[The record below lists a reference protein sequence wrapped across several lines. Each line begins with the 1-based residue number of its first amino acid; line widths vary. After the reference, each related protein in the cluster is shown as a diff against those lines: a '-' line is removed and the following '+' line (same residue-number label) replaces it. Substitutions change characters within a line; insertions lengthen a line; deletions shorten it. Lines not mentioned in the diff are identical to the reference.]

1 MSQDEILT
9 SVEGSLGVITLNRP
23 KAVNALT
30 HDMIG
35 QLDRALTEFE
45 SNDDV
50 HAVLVQGA
58 GDRGLCSGGDVV
70 SIHDN
75 AVNNDLQAAVPFFR
89 EEYTLNNRIYNY
101 PKPYIAIMNG
111 LVLGGGVGISS
122 PGSHRVATDSTKL
135 GMPEVGIGFSPD
147 VGGVYFLANAP
158 ESVGKYMALTG
169 SHVSGPDAVYAG
181 MADVHVPDDHVNAL
195 IERLQ
200 TITDPGQVDEVL
212 ADFDQPGG
220 SLLSTE
226 SPWINYAFGSET
238 VEEIISGVQSIA
250 DQDNEMAK
258 KALKALQRHSPTG
271 LKVALEAVNR
281 AKDLNFAEV
290 LVQDLRTTM
299 HAVEGDDLAE
309 GIRAQIIDKDRNPQW
324 NPAHLSDVTDA
335 AVAGFFEPVDGVE
348 DLALN

>member
-75 AVNNDLQAAVPFFR
+75 AINMSLQ
-89 EEYTLNNRIYNY
+89 
-101 PKPYIAIMNG
+101 
-111 LVLGGGVGISS
+111 
-122 PGSHRVATDSTKL
+122 D
-135 GMPEVGIGFSPD
+135 
-147 VGGVYFLANAP
+147 GVYFLANAP

-200 TITDPGQVDEVL
+200 TITDPGQVDEAL

-226 SPWINYAFGSET
+226 SPWINY
-238 VEEIISGVQSIA
+238 
-250 DQDNEMAK
+250 
-258 KALKALQRHSPTG
+258 
-271 LKVALEAVNR
+271 
-281 AKDLNFAEV
+281 
-290 LVQDLRTTM
+290 
-299 HAVEGDDLAE
+299 
-309 GIRAQIIDKDRNPQW
+309 
-324 NPAHLSDVTDA
+324 
-335 AVAGFFEPVDGVE
+335 
-348 DLALN
+348 

>member
-1 MSQDEILT
+1 SQLRHAIAVKESMSQDEILT

-111 LVLGGGVGISS
+111 LVLGGGAGISS

-147 VGGVYFLANAP
+147 VGGVDSLADAP
-158 ESVGKYMALTG
+158 EPVGHDMA
-169 SHVSGPDAVYAG
+169 
-181 MADVHVPDDHVNAL
+181 VPD
-195 IERLQ
+195 
-200 TITDPGQVDEVL
+200 GQ
-212 ADFDQPGG
+212 
-220 SLLSTE
+220 
-226 SPWINYAFGSET
+226 
-238 VEEIISGVQSIA
+238 
-250 DQDNEMAK
+250 
-258 KALKALQRHSPTG
+258 
-271 LKVALEAVNR
+271 
-281 AKDLNFAEV
+281 
-290 LVQDLRTTM
+290 
-299 HAVEGDDLAE
+299 DD
-309 GIRAQIIDKDRNPQW
+309 RPD
-324 NPAHLSDVTDA
+324 
-335 AVAGFFEPVDGVE
+335 VAG
-348 DLALN
+348 AA